1 MEQKGIVWIFME
13 KSLCS
18 QLPLFRKFRCP
29 SGSRKWH
36 LCFESISETVGA
48 LLKQA
53 IHRKGKLYDK
63 SRHYIIENPFISFS
77 KCIDRLLTLFLWSLD
92 LVISLKLNCSLRNLS
107 QRYCGYLCFF
117 FLPTIFSVT
126 VPRVWDRK
134 VIEEYIR
141 FVEEDWIVD
150 FFFQGTQYLILMRRL
165 TFISFSVVL
174 FFPFHMWSFKYWI
187 GWTFRERKMLKHNL
201 LCTLERIVFEN
212 GVQHLGKAFQ
222 IQYIFFYSYLKMRP
236 CNLLLVSLGTCFKR
250 SF

>member
-77 KCIDRLLTLFLWSLD
+77 KCTDRLLTLFLWSLD

-107 QRYCGYLCFF
+107 QRYCGYLFLFLAYHLLSHCSQGLRQESNWRVHQICWGGLNCRFF
-117 FLPTIFSVT
+117 FFSRYTVSDPNETPYFYFILCCFIFPLSYV
-126 VPRVWDRK
+126 
-134 VIEEYIR
+134 VI
-141 FVEEDWIVD
+141 
-150 FFFQGTQYLILMRRL
+150 
-165 TFISFSVVL
+165 
-174 FFPFHMWSFKYWI
+174 
-187 GWTFRERKMLKHNL
+187 
-201 LCTLERIVFEN
+201 
-212 GVQHLGKAFQ
+212 
-222 IQYIFFYSYLKMRP
+222 
-236 CNLLLVSLGTCFKR
+236 
-250 SF
+250 